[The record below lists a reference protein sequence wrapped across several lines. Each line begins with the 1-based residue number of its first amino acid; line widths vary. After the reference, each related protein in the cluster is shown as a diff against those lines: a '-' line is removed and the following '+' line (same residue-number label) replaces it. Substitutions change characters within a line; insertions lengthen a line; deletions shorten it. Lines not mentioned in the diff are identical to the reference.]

1 MLNINITKKK
11 FNKLLI
17 STNRLIESF
26 FNNLSSNIKEY
37 KKKSSIYKKINNRA
51 FLVFGSLLFL
61 SLTYFLIPSFF
72 DKNSVKLKL
81 EQIIKDQYNIQIKF
95 VDDISYSLFP
105 KPHFYAN
112 NLNIFQDD
120 NILINSKNTK
130 ISISIISFIIPY
142 KHLLLKIPLVHQ
154 HDPPK
159 DLVNL
164 PLHIL

>member
-1 MLNINITKKK
+1 M
-11 FNKLLI
+11 F
-17 STNRLIESF
+17 SRSF
-26 FNNLSSNIKEY
+26 LSI
-37 KKKSSIYKKINNRA
+37 
-51 FLVFGSLLFL
+51 FGSLLFL

-130 ISISIISFIIPY
+130 ISISINKLFSFNELKVKNIIF
-142 KHLLLKIPLVHQ
+142 
-154 HDPPK
+154 K
-159 DLVNL
+159 DN
-164 PLHIL
+164 